1 MLRSAPGLLAPCN
14 CPQALHQSRKYVK
27 ASFPRTQ
34 QPKFERAFY
43 ATHAQKMAV
52 APAMLASIQFLRY
65 QPKVVRLLLLRSMQK
80 NTMAIDYS
88 SNQDRFGSRDL
99 LLLLFTRPLPRDG
112 GMAEDHGAP
121 EAGQLPRVWTRGH
134 KETKSRQRVSGA
146 KSP

>member
-1 MLRSAPGLLAPCN
+1 MKD
-14 CPQALHQSRKYVK
+14 QSTKPK
-27 ASFPRTQ
+27 NPFTQ
-34 QPKFERAFY
+34 ISWYKSSY
-43 ATHAQKMAV
+43 
-52 APAMLASIQFLRY
+52 
-65 QPKVVRLLLLRSMQK
+65 LLLCPVFCCFYISFL
-80 NTMAIDYS
+80 D
-88 SNQDRFGSRDL
+88 NQDKSDVLSLSLSLFISICCFNSVVTITGFSTTNNILL